1 MTTTP
6 VRSTMTR
13 PFQDGAARTNHA
25 PVKHLLTLDGGA
37 VRAGAVAKRFGVP
50 VPVVEQL
57 RRAGRLLALPDTSGY
72 QYPAWQFEGRGQL
85 TGLPTV
91 LEALRD
97 RDPWQQLQFLLLPNA
112 ELDGQR
118 PLDLLRHGALREVL
132 LAARSLSGTQSLSS

>member
-6 VRSTMTR
+6 VRSPAAR
-13 PFQDGAARTNHA
+13 PFQDGAVRENQYL
-25 PVKHLLTLDGGA
+25 VKHLLTVDGGT

-50 VPVVEQL
+50 VPVVERL
-57 RRAGRLLALPDTSGY
+57 RQAGRLLAVPDTSGY

-97 RDPWQQLQFLLLPNA
+97 RDPWHQLQFLLLPNA

-118 PLDLLRHGALREVL
+118 PLDLLRQGALREVL
-132 LAARSLSGTQSLSS
+132 LAVRSMSGTRSLS